1 MNQIFEIDLKRI
13 EAVLTNVTPGPWE
26 VCGPQMPDMNWFVGL
41 PIVVVDSN
49 AKRICDIFGFANPPE
64 SRSIAE
70 ANANFI
76 AACHPRAIKR
86 LIKIARV
93 AEEMSAA
100 LTRAQES
107 INAKDALTLDMIRNA
122 RSAYYAAMWD
132 EL

>member
-1 MNQIFEIDLKRI
+1 MKPRYLGCVKNALIAYNYFGSKICLLSKNVLKNGLLT
-13 EAVLTNVTPGPWE
+13 VL
-26 VCGPQMPDMNWFVGL
+26 
-41 PIVVVDSN
+41 
-49 AKRICDIFGFANPPE
+49 
-64 SRSIAE
+64 
-70 ANANFI
+70 
-76 AACHPRAIKR
+76 
-86 LIKIARV
+86 V

>member
-1 MNQIFEIDLKRI
+1 MLKNGLLT
-13 EAVLTNVTPGPWE
+13 VL
-26 VCGPQMPDMNWFVGL
+26 
-41 PIVVVDSN
+41 
-49 AKRICDIFGFANPPE
+49 
-64 SRSIAE
+64 
-70 ANANFI
+70 
-76 AACHPRAIKR
+76 
-86 LIKIARV
+86 V